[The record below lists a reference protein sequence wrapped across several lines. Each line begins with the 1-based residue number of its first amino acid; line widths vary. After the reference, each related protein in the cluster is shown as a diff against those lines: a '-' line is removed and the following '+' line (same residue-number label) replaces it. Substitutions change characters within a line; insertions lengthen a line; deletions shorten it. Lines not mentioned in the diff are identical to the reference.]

1 MLQSPSGP
9 LHRSP
14 SPHTDYNKF
23 LNPADLSGYGTKYAY
38 SPSEKKCIHFC
49 FIHLIANYDNKSR
62 TGSPVRSRLY
72 MGIHY
77 QVILTYLL
85 DPNERAEMEV

>member
-1 MLQSPSGP
+1 MEPNMP
-9 LHRSP
+9 ILHQRR
-14 SPHTDYNKF
+14 NVF
-23 LNPADLSGYGTKYAY
+23 
-38 SPSEKKCIHFC
+38 IFC

>member
-23 LNPADLSGYGTKYAY
+23 LNPADLSGYGNKFTY
-38 SPSEKKCIHFC
+38 SPSEKKCKYYF
-49 FIHLIANYDNKSR
+49 D
-62 TGSPVRSRLY
+62 LY
-72 MGIHY
+72 YI
-77 QVILTYLL
+77 
-85 DPNERAEMEV
+85 